1 MSQQAPM
8 IIGEEFRE
16 ILTTL
21 EKYGKIEYKTVA
33 DTLYVP
39 PQGTAILAMEVDVLK
54 PGKIF
59 LVFETGIS
67 STITCLEIQ
76 VVIDGNVYAYEP
88 CYQPRLYSWGVNY
101 FKDGIII
108 TMKNYVWIMVYNP
121 TSNPAY
127 VQERVG
133 YATIDSDMFTKIEQ
147 KFFSVIRQA
156 IQV

>member
-1 MSQQAPM
+1 MSQRAPM
-8 IIGEEFRE
+8 IIAEEFRE

-21 EKYGKIEYKTVA
+21 EKYGKVEYKTVA

-39 PQGTAILAMEVDVLK
+39 PQGTANLVYEVGLLH
-54 PGKIF
+54 PGKVF

-67 STITCLEIQ
+67 STVTCLEVQ
-76 VVIDGNVYAYEP
+76 VIIDGNVYAYEP

-108 TMKNYVWIMVYNP
+108 TMKNYVWVMVYNP

-133 YATIDSDMFTKIEQ
+133 YAMIDSDLFTKIEQ

-156 IQV
+156 IQA